1 MIQRVQSIFLF
12 LVSVAMISV
21 LFLPIWFKQGA
32 TQTAELDAYKMIIS
46 GTQAEA
52 AASNGGTMVSNA
64 VYIAVLAGVSA
75 LVALYSIFQF
85 RNRLTQIKLGALNS
99 LLIGFALVAAWYFSN
114 TGNKLVEGEQT
125 GEYLSGFYMPVVALL
140 CNLLANR
147 FIRRDEKLVRDSNRL
162 R

>member
-1 MIQRVQSIFLF
+1 MIQRVQSVFLF
-12 LVSVAMISV
+12 LVSVAMVSV
-21 LFLPIWFKQGA
+21 LFLPIWHKQGQ
-32 TQTAELDAYKMIIS
+32 TQTAELDAYKMIIT
-46 GTQAEA
+46 GAQADA
-52 AASNGGTMVSNA
+52 GGVTTTNTY
-64 VYIAVLAGVSA
+64 YIAILAGLAA

-114 TGNKLVEGEQT
+114 TGNKLVEPDQT

-147 FIRRDEKLVRDSNRL
+147 FIKRDEDLVRSADRL